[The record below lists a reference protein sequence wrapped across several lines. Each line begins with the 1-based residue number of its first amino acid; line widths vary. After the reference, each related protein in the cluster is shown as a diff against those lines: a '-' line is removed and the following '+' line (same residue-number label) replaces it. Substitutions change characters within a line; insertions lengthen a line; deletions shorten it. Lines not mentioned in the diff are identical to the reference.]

1 MFVKFCEIVKI
12 NIWCIMRLSFLRG
25 VVMKKLNLFNL
36 AWPIFVETLL
46 FMLLGFVD
54 VFVLSKYNDLAASSV
69 NTANQAISITTIVF
83 TVISTASAVLISQ
96 YLGAKKRENASRIAA
111 LSIAFHLVFGVLIS
125 LVFVFFS
132 KPILSFIGA
141 EGKVLEFASQYL
153 FVVGGFIFLQAL
165 LSSMSVIIRNH
176 GMTRISM
183 YVTLGMNVMNTA
195 LDIIFVLGLFG
206 FPEMGVMGVAIA
218 TTFSRIVGTAVLAV
232 VLFKK
237 VEKPSV
243 FKLLKPFPKED
254 VKNIVKIGV
263 PSAFETFLY
272 NVSQVVITSIVL
284 NCLTDAELITKT
296 YVQNITMFFYIF
308 TVAISQASQIITGHL
323 VGAKKHDEVK
333 KRAYRYYLYALS
345 ITMTISVFGIIF
357 GKSLMGIFTDDVNI
371 ITMGAEILCINI
383 FLEAGRTTNLV
394 IIGCLRGA
402 GDVYFPTIC
411 AIFSMIIVST
421 LGSYI
426 FAVVLGMGIY
436 GLWIAIA
443 ADEVIRGIL
452 MLFRWRSGK
461 WQTKAITK

>member
-1 MFVKFCEIVKI
+1 
-12 NIWCIMRLSFLRG
+12 
-25 VVMKKLNLFNL
+25 MKKLKLFNM
-36 AWPIFVETLL
+36 AWPIFIETLL

-54 VFVLSKYNDLAASSV
+54 VFVLSKYDDLAASSV

-111 LSIAFHLVFGVLIS
+111 LSITFHLIFGAIISTVYVL
-125 LVFVFFS
+125 FS

-141 EGKVLEFASQYL
+141 EGTVLDFASQYL
-153 FVVGGFIFLQAL
+153 SIVGGFVFLQAL

-176 GMTRISM
+176 GMTQISM
-183 YVTLGMNVMNTA
+183 YVTLGMNIMNTA
-195 LDIIFVLGLFG
+195 LDVIFVLGLFG
-206 FPEMGVMGVAIA
+206 FPKMGVMGVAIA
-218 TTFSRIVGTAVLAV
+218 TTFSRFVGTVVLAV

-237 VEKPSV
+237 VEKPSI

-272 NVSQVVITSIVL
+272 NISQVVITAIVL

-323 VGAKKHDEVK
+323 VGAKKFDEVK
-333 KRAYRYYLYALS
+333 RKAYRNYLYALS
-345 ITMTISVFGIIF
+345 ITISICIVGAIF
-357 GKSLMGIFTDDVNI
+357 GEKLMGIFTADEVVI
-371 ITMGAEILCINI
+371 ALGAQVLFINI
-383 FLEAGRTTNLV
+383 FLELGRTTNLV

-411 AIFSMIIVST
+411 AVFSMILVST

-426 FAVVLGMGIY
+426 LAVVCGLGIH

-452 MLFRWRSGK
+452 MLLRWRSEK
-461 WQTKAITK
+461 WRTKGINK

>member
-1 MFVKFCEIVKI
+1 
-12 NIWCIMRLSFLRG
+12 
-25 VVMKKLNLFNL
+25 MKKLKLFNL
-36 AWPIFVETLL
+36 AWPIFIETLL
-46 FMLLGFVD
+46 YMLLGFVD
-54 VFVLSKYNDLAASSV
+54 VFVLSKYDDLAASSV
-69 NTANQAISITTIVF
+69 NTANQAVSIATIVF

-96 YLGAKKRENASRIAA
+96 YLGASKRENASRIAA
-111 LSIAFHLVFGVLIS
+111 VSITFHLIFGVIIS
-125 LVFVFFS
+125 LVFILFS
-132 KPILSFIGA
+132 TPILSFIGA
-141 EGKVLEFASQYL
+141 RGRVLEFASQYL
-153 FVVGGFIFLQAL
+153 FIVGGFIFLQAL
-165 LSSMSVIIRNH
+165 LSSMSVIVRNH
-176 GMTRISM
+176 GMTKISM
-183 YVTLGMNVMNTA
+183 YVTLGMNIMNTV
-195 LDIIFVLGLFG
+195 LDVIFVMGLFG
-206 FPEMGVMGVAIA
+206 FPKMGVKGVAIA
-218 TTFSRIVGTAVLAV
+218 TTFSRLVGTAVLAV

-284 NCLTDAELITKT
+284 NCLTSAELITKT

-323 VGAKKHDEVK
+323 VGAKELERVYKQ
-333 KRAYRYYLYALS
+333 AYRYYLYALS
-345 ITMTISVFGIIF
+345 ITMAISVLGIVF
-357 GKSLMGIFTDDVNI
+357 GKSLMSIFTDDVNI

-402 GDVYFPTIC
+402 GDVYFPTVC
-411 AIFSMIIVST
+411 AIFSMILIST

-426 FAVVLGMGIY
+426 FAVVLDMGIY
-436 GLWIAIA
+436 GLWLAIA

-452 MLFRWRSGK
+452 MLLRWKSGK
-461 WQTKAITK
+461 WRTKGVVR

>member
-1 MFVKFCEIVKI
+1 
-12 NIWCIMRLSFLRG
+12 
-25 VVMKKLNLFNL
+25 MKKLKLFNL
-36 AWPIFVETLL
+36 AWPIFIETLL
-46 FMLLGFVD
+46 YMLLGFVD
-54 VFVLSKYNDLAASSV
+54 VFVLSKYDDLAASSV
-69 NTANQAISITTIVF
+69 NTANQAVSIATIVF

-111 LSIAFHLVFGVLIS
+111 LSITFHLIFGVIIS
-125 LVFVFFS
+125 LVFILFS
-132 KPILSFIGA
+132 TPILSFIGA
-141 EGKVLEFASQYL
+141 RGRVLEFASQYL
-153 FVVGGFIFLQAL
+153 FIVGGFIFLQAL

-176 GMTRISM
+176 GMTKISM
-183 YVTLGMNVMNTA
+183 YVTLGMNIMNTV
-195 LDIIFVLGLFG
+195 LDVILVMGLFG
-206 FPEMGVMGVAIA
+206 LPKMGVKGVAIA
-218 TTFSRIVGTAVLAV
+218 TTFSRLVGTAVLAV

-254 VKNIVKIGV
+254 VKSIIKIGV

-284 NCLTDAELITKT
+284 NCLTSAELITKT

-323 VGAKKHDEVK
+323 VGAKELDKVYK
-333 KRAYRYYLYALS
+333 QAYRYYLYALS
-345 ITMTISVFGIIF
+345 ITMAISVLGIVF
-357 GKSLMGIFTDDVNI
+357 GKSLMSIFTDDVNI

-402 GDVYFPTIC
+402 GDVYFPTAC
-411 AIFSMIIVST
+411 AIFSMILVST

-452 MLFRWRSGK
+452 MLLRWKSGK
-461 WQTKAITK
+461 WRTKGVVK

>member
-1 MFVKFCEIVKI
+1 
-12 NIWCIMRLSFLRG
+12 
-25 VVMKKLNLFNL
+25 MKKLKLFNL

-54 VFVLSKYNDLAASSV
+54 VFVLSRYDDLAASSV

-111 LSIAFHLVFGVLIS
+111 LSITFHLIFGVIIS
-125 LVFVFFS
+125 AVYVLFS

-141 EGKVLEFASQYL
+141 EGTVLDFASQYL
-153 FVVGGFIFLQAL
+153 SIVGGFIFFQAL

-176 GMTRISM
+176 GMTQISM

-195 LDIIFVLGLFG
+195 LDVIFVLGLFG
-206 FPEMGVMGVAIA
+206 LPKMGVMGVAIA
-218 TTFSRIVGTAVLAV
+218 TTFSRIVGTIILAV

-237 VEKPSV
+237 VEKPSI

-272 NVSQVVITSIVL
+272 NISQVVITSIVL

-323 VGAKKHDEVK
+323 VGAREFDQVK
-333 KRAYRYYLYALS
+333 RKAYRHYLYALA
-345 ITMTISVFGIIF
+345 ITMTISVLGIIF
-357 GKSLMGIFTDDVNI
+357 SKDLMRIFTDNPEVI
-371 ITMGAEILCINI
+371 AMGSVVLMINI

-411 AIFSMIIVST
+411 AVFSMMLVST

-426 FAVVLGMGIY
+426 LAVVCGLGIY

-443 ADEVIRGIL
+443 ADEVIRGIF
-452 MLFRWRSGK
+452 MLFRWRSEK
-461 WQTKAITK
+461 WKTKGINK

>member
-1 MFVKFCEIVKI
+1 
-12 NIWCIMRLSFLRG
+12 
-25 VVMKKLNLFNL
+25 MKKLKLFNM
-36 AWPIFVETLL
+36 AWPIFIETLL

-54 VFVLSKYNDLAASSV
+54 VFVLSKYDDLAASSV

-111 LSIAFHLVFGVLIS
+111 LSITFHLIFGAIISTVYVL
-125 LVFVFFS
+125 FS

-141 EGKVLEFASQYL
+141 EGTVLDFASQYL
-153 FVVGGFIFLQAL
+153 SIVGGFVFLQAL

-176 GMTRISM
+176 GMTQISM
-183 YVTLGMNVMNTA
+183 YVTLGMNIMNTA
-195 LDIIFVLGLFG
+195 LDVIFVLGLFG
-206 FPEMGVMGVAIA
+206 FPKMGVMGVAVA
-218 TTFSRIVGTAVLAV
+218 TTFSRFVGTVVLAV

-237 VEKPSV
+237 VEKPSI

-272 NVSQVVITSIVL
+272 NISQVVITAIVL

-296 YVQNITMFFYIF
+296 YVQNITMFFYLF

-323 VGAKKHDEVK
+323 VGAKKFDEVK
-333 KRAYRYYLYALS
+333 RKAYRNYLYALS
-345 ITMTISVFGIIF
+345 ITISICIVGAIF
-357 GKSLMGIFTDDVNI
+357 GEKLMGIFTADEVVI
-371 ITMGAEILCINI
+371 ALGAQVLFINI
-383 FLEAGRTTNLV
+383 FLELGRTTNLV

-411 AIFSMIIVST
+411 AVFSMILVST

-426 FAVVLGMGIY
+426 LAVVCGLGIH

-452 MLFRWRSGK
+452 MLLRWRSGK
-461 WQTKAITK
+461 WRTKGINK